1 MVDRSTRESSLRHQ
15 GLGIAVGKWIVDR
28 VQVDLCWNFF
38 VFDLHFFVFYRVIVV
53 TLDIE
58 SQNHIIT
65 SDLCE
70 L

>member
-1 MVDRSTRESSLRHQ
+1 MVDSRSWACSSRHQ
-15 GLGIAVGKWIVDR
+15 GLGIGVGKWVVDN
-28 VQVDLCWNFF
+28 VQLDLCWNFF
-38 VFDLHFFVFYRVIVV
+38 VFDLHFVAFYRVIGV

-58 SQNHIIT
+58 WKNHIIT